1 MQFKKKEK
9 RKEQNDVREKWQD
22 EASDKQRK

>member
-9 RKEQNDVREKWQD
+9 RREKNDVREKWHD